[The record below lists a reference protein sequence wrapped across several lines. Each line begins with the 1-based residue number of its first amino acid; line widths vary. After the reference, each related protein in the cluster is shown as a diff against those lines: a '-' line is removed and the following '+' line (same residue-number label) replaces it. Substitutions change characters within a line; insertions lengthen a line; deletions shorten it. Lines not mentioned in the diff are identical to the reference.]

1 MQQRYGCFQGWFGLG
16 CLLLFSAPSLQ
27 AAVLENPAP
36 GSVKSGAD
44 AVFGWKCTAGVLTAR
59 FDGGDP
65 VPLVYG
71 STRGDTAQVCDDD
84 DNGYVLLWNWGLL
97 SPGPHLIEVFD
108 DDVLFASATFT
119 VVTTGVEFLSSD
131 AVCTLPNFPA
141 DGDVSRISWADP
153 TQRFELSEVLF
164 AGPEGAPQVMG
175 NWLTVLDFS
184 SEDCNWNTGPTLR
197 SGSDTLAITQQG
209 SALSGT
215 ASDLGLGLMGI
226 VEPDEDFLIA
236 ADSVSNALDTGCTL
250 QQTLTF
256 DGNFLTG
263 ELTLTQALALS
274 GSCAE
279 RNDCNWLWTGTIS
292 LLNGN
297 SALQAKE
304 MVAEGSGLFRAAI
317 TEAGQAP

>member
-1 MQQRYGCFQGWFGLG
+1 MRYGCFQRWFGLG
-16 CLLLFSAPSLQ
+16 CLLLFSAPPLQ

-36 GSVKSGAD
+36 GSIKSGAD
-44 AVFGWKCTAGVLTAR
+44 SVFGWKCTAGVLTAR

-65 VPLVYG
+65 IRLIYG
-71 STRGDTAQVCDDD
+71 STRGDTVGVCGDD

-97 SPGPHLIEVFD
+97 SPGEHLVEVFD
-108 DDVLFASATFT
+108 DGVLFASATFT

-131 AVCTLPNFPA
+131 AVCSLPNFPD
-141 DGDVSRISWADP
+141 DGDVSRISWVDN

-164 AGPEGAPQVMG
+164 AGPGGAPQVMG
-175 NWLTVLDFS
+175 NWLAVLDFS
-184 SEDCNWNTGPTLR
+184 EEDCNWNTGPANS

-209 SALSGT
+209 SALTGT
-215 ASDLGLGLMGI
+215 ASDLGLNISGI

-236 ADSVSNALDTGCTL
+236 TDSVSNTIDSGCIL

-263 ELTLTQALALS
+263 DLALTQALALS

-279 RNDCNWLWTGTIS
+279 RNNCTWSWDGTIS
-292 LLNGN
+292 LLGGN
-297 SALQAKE
+297 SALLAKE
-304 MVAEGSGLFRAAI
+304 ALIGGSGLFRAAI
-317 TEAGQAP
+317 TEAAQTP